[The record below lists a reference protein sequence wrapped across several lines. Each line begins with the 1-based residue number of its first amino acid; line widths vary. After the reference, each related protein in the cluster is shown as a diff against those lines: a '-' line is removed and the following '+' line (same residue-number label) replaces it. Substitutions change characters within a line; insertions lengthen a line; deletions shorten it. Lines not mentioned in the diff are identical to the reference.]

1 MIGGRRP
8 LQGRKLADKRVR
20 VERPH
25 SPYFRYTGPNQLVAK
40 PAASQPKT
48 RMGRAVASI
57 KSLALGRPLASE
69 EEIGERLSK
78 KQALAIFSSD
88 AISSS
93 AYATEEI
100 IRAFMLI
107 GIGTAALT
115 YSLPVSIA
123 IAGLLAVVAFSYRQI
138 CIAYPSG
145 GGSYSVSKA
154 NFGKIASLVAASA
167 LMIDYSLTV
176 AVSTSS
182 AVEQIAS
189 AVPAVGPISVYVG
202 IGAIF
207 LIMIGNLRG
216 LRESGN
222 IFAIPTYLFL
232 FSALLMIGIG
242 TFKIVVLGESR
253 APSPEEI
260 AALDHTTQAVGL
272 LILLRAFAS
281 GAVALTGT
289 EAIATG
295 VPAFKP
301 PESRNAATTLMAMA
315 GILAVLFI
323 GITFLATNFAVFPV
337 DEPVKKTVVAQVA
350 GIVYGGDSIGF
361 YAFQAF
367 TALLLF
373 LAANTSFA
381 AFPRLAAVLAVDGF
395 MPRQFSYRG
404 DRLAFSAGIIILA
417 VIAMSL
423 VVIYGGHTHALI
435 PLYAVGVF
443 IDFTISQSGMVRH
456 WLRHRVWGWR
466 YRIIINAVG
475 AVLTGIVA
483 IVVTSVKF
491 VDGAYLVIL
500 LIPILVSIMYFINR
514 QYDAS
519 RRELRV
525 REDIVFEAPH
535 REERVVVPIPGMN
548 RAVVQA
554 VNVAR
559 SIADDVRAVFIT
571 DEPEDA
577 EALRKQWERQM
588 PGVPLVVVESP
599 YRALVGPLEAYLDVL
614 DAAWP
619 PDKEAPVT
627 FVVLPEYVA
636 RRWWERI
643 LYNQS
648 VKRLRS
654 SLLGRHHTVV
664 VNVPYRREGL
674 TVPERPGPEAQP
686 PKT

>member
-8 LQGRKLADKRVR
+8 LQGRKLADRRVR

-25 SPYFRYTGPNQLVAK
+25 APYFRYTGPNQLVAK
-40 PAASQPKT
+40 AAASQPKT
-48 RMGRAVASI
+48 RMGRTLAAI
-57 KSLALGRPLASE
+57 KSMALGRPLASE

-100 IRAFMLI
+100 IRAFMLV
-107 GIGTAALT
+107 GVGVAALT
-115 YSLPVSIA
+115 YSLPISIA

-154 NFGKIASLVAASA
+154 NFGKIASLIAASA
-167 LMIDYSLTV
+167 LMIDYCLTV

-189 AVPAVGPISVYVG
+189 AVPAMGPISVQVG
-202 IGAIF
+202 IAAIF
-207 LIMIGNLRG
+207 LIMVGNLRG

-232 FSALLMIGIG
+232 GSALLMIGIG

-253 APSPEEI
+253 PPSPEEV
-260 AALDHTTQAVGL
+260 AAVSGTTQAVGI

-301 PESRNAATTLMAMA
+301 PESKNAAATLMAMA
-315 GILAVLFI
+315 AILAVLFV
-323 GITFLATNFAVFPV
+323 GITFLATSFAIFPV

-350 GIVYGGDSIGF
+350 GVVYGFDSIGF
-361 YAFQAF
+361 YLFQAF

-381 AFPRLAAVLAVDGF
+381 AFPRLAAVLATDGF

-417 VIAMSL
+417 LIAMSL
-423 VVIYGGHTHALI
+423 IVIFGGHTHALI

-456 WLRHRVWGWR
+456 WLKHRVSGWR
-466 YRIIINAVG
+466 YRIVANAVG

-491 VDGAYLVIL
+491 VDGAYLVII
-500 LIPILVSIMYFINR
+500 LIPILVSVMYFINS
-514 QYDAS
+514 QYSAS

-525 REDIVFEAPH
+525 REDLVFKPPH

-554 VNVAR
+554 INVAR

-577 EALRKQWERQM
+577 EELRVQWDRQM

-599 YRALVGPLEAYLDVL
+599 YRALVGPLAAYLDVL

-654 SLLGRHHTVV
+654 ALLGRPHTVV
-664 VNVPYRREGL
+664 VNVPYRREDES
-674 TVPERPGPEAQP
+674 VPERAAPAPEP
-686 PKT
+686 PKV